1 MNNFDLLTT
10 NKFVEKG
17 VYNLSTDQKKED
29 YLRKKME
36 FRMFMEQKKSKFTMG
51 GTSQFNDNMDI
62 DDLANSNAIDFKV
75 NPNPAS
81 EVKKTKSKT
90 FNRPTSVAIDSRDR
104 DTKLFPDANSY
115 KIKMNK
121 AFVNVSRVGLKSTEF
136 PNTQQL
142 VRATPAAIANNIL
155 AWQNQIDT
163 VSMNGSTPEPSSG
176 YITYKTSIEAGNYD
190 ASSLQKEIQT
200 KMNAVTRVV
209 YTTND
214 GSTTTAL
221 KNHTFTVVVDP
232 ITDKTEIT
240 SVEFNNFSNVLHT
253 KDGES
258 RLYFAQKLDD
268 SGDTLVAHGFTT
280 GDRIF
285 IKDANDIGGIDDSEI
300 AGEHVITLD
309 KVDEILG
316 YAFDGTTTA
325 QPDFIWY
332 IKTSTKASLSVTYAG
347 GTSVKIGTGIS
358 FRLKWDLSNTLASVL
373 GFKDSIFPAKLYDKL
388 YLIDGITPDTSQ
400 YFSASTS
407 NIISITSFVNSQ
419 NLEVTR
425 ESHGLANGDIIA
437 IDNWPTEYSVGGIFP
452 SAIDSL
458 LTNNTYEILKLSDDK
473 FSFKCGTTSNKAE
486 TKEFN
491 GQLAKEGDEYIP
503 LTIYELDTTE
513 SFALI
518 VNNTEIKSRLN
529 IYKIEAVST
538 TAVHVFFT
546 SDHGMSDGDRIY
558 MYFDGKY
565 GYLSSDPRTDDQI
578 KASAEISNPSG
589 YVVQEIDTSTI
600 SIPLSEF
607 PEWTSVWDNV
617 FGSGEEPESD
627 KTYGTAIVKQLSKG
641 INLDG
646 ENYLYFCINEFPAM
660 TVSSSVDSGIF
671 YKLILNGAPGSTL
684 FNTFVGNAFVPQEGL
699 MAKLEY
705 LTISFRTQENNLFQ
719 FNNAEHSFTLEVIEV
734 VDLPESSG
742 MSSRRGK

>member
-1 MNNFDLLTT
+1 MENLDLLTT

-17 VYNLSTDQKKED
+17 VYNLSSDQKKED
-29 YLRKKME
+29 YLRKRME
-36 FRMFMEQKKSKFTMG
+36 FRMFMEKKKSKFTMG
-51 GTSQFNDNMDI
+51 ATGQFNDDMDLN
-62 DDLANSNAIDFKV
+62 DLANSNAIDFKV
-75 NPNPAS
+75 SPNPIS
-81 EVKKTKSKT
+81 EVKKTSSKT
-90 FNRPTSVAIDSRDR
+90 FNRPSSVAIDSRDR
-104 DTKLFPDANSY
+104 DAKLYPNANIY

-121 AFVNVSRVGLKSTEF
+121 AFVNVSRVTLKSTEF

-142 VRATPAAIANNIL
+142 VRSTPAAIANNII
-155 AWQNQIDT
+155 AWQNEVDT
-163 VSMNGSTPEPSSG
+163 ISVSGSTPVPSSG

-190 ASSLQKEIQT
+190 ASGLQKEIQA
-200 KMNAVTRVV
+200 KMNAITRIV
-209 YTTND
+209 YTDND
-214 GSTTTAL
+214 GSTTSAL

-268 SGDTLVAHGFTT
+268 EGDTLVAHGFST

-300 AGEHVITLD
+300 TGEHVITLD
-309 KVDEILG
+309 KVDSTTNV
-316 YAFDGTTTA
+316 AFDGTTTA
-325 QPDFIWY
+325 QPDFVWY
-332 IKTSTKASLSVTYAG
+332 IKTSTKASLAVSYAG

-388 YLIDGITPDTSQ
+388 YLADGITPDTSQ

-407 NIISITSFVNSQ
+407 NVIQISSNVNSQ
-419 NLEVTR
+419 NLEIERT
-425 ESHGLANGDIIA
+425 SHGLVDGDVIA

-458 LTNNTYEILKLSDDK
+458 ITNNTYEIKKISDDK
-473 FSFKCGTTSNKAE
+473 FTFNCGTTSNKAE

-491 GQLAKEGDEYIP
+491 GQLEKEGDVYIP
-503 LTIYELDTTE
+503 LTIYELDTTQ

-529 IYKIEAVST
+529 IYKIVKLST
-538 TAVHVFFT
+538 TIVYVYFT
-546 SDHGMSDGDRIY
+546 ADHGMSDGDRIFIE
-558 MYFDGKY
+558 FDGKY
-565 GYLSSDPRTDDQI
+565 GYSGDDPRDDDQI
-578 KASAEISNPSG
+578 KSSAEVSNPSG
-589 YVVQEIDTSTI
+589 FVVQKIDDSTV

-607 PEWTSVWDNV
+607 PTWTSVWDTV
-617 FGSGEEPESD
+617 FGTGEEPESD
-627 KTYGTAIVKQLSKG
+627 KTYSTAILKQLSKG

-646 ENYLYFCINEFPAM
+646 EKYLYFCINEFPAM
-660 TVSSSVDSGIF
+660 TVSSSIDDGIF

-684 FNTFVGNAFVPQEGL
+684 YNTFVGNAFVPQEGL

-705 LTISFRTQENNLFQ
+705 LSISFRTQENNLFQ
-719 FNNAEHSFTLEVIEV
+719 FNNAEHSFTLEITEV

>member
-29 YLRKKME
+29 YLRKRME

-51 GTSQFNDNMDI
+51 ASGQFNDDMDI
-62 DDLANSNAIDFKV
+62 NDLANSNAIDFKV
-75 NPNPAS
+75 NPNPIS

-90 FNRPTSVAIDSRDR
+90 FNRPTAVSIDSRDR
-104 DTKLFPDANSY
+104 DLKLFPQANTY

-121 AFVNVSRVGLKSTEF
+121 AFVNVSRVALKSTEF

-142 VRATPAAIANNIL
+142 VRASPVAIANNII
-155 AWQNQIDT
+155 AWQNEIDT
-163 VSMNGSTPEPSSG
+163 ITMSGSTPVPSSG

-190 ASSLQKEIQT
+190 ASSLQKEVQA
-200 KMNAVTRVV
+200 KMNNVTRVV
-209 YTTND
+209 YTTSD
-214 GSTTTAL
+214 GSTTTTL
-221 KNHTFTVVVDP
+221 KNHTFTVIVDP

-268 SGDTLVAHGFTT
+268 SGDTLVAHGFST

-300 AGEHVITLD
+300 IGEHVITLD
-309 KVDEILG
+309 KVDDTLG

-325 QPDFIWY
+325 QPDFVWY

-388 YLIDGITPDTSQ
+388 YLEDGITPDTSQ

-407 NIISITSFVNSQ
+407 NVISITSYVNSQ
-419 NLEVTR
+419 RLEVER
-425 ESHGLANGDIIA
+425 ESHGLVDGDIIA
-437 IDNWPTEYSVGGIFP
+437 VDNWPTEYSVGGIFP

-458 LTNNTYEILKLSDDK
+458 ITNNTYEIQKLSDDK
-473 FSFKCGTTSNKAE
+473 FTFNCGTTSNKAQ
-486 TKEFN
+486 TVEFN
-491 GQLAKEGDEYIP
+491 GELEKEGDEYIP

-529 IYKIEAVST
+529 IYKIEAIST

-546 SDHGMSDGDRIY
+546 SDHGMSDGDRIF
-558 MYFDGKY
+558 MDFDGKY
-565 GYLSSDPRTDDQI
+565 GYNVSDPRTDDQI
-578 KASAEISNPSG
+578 KSSAEISNPSG
-589 YVVQEIDTSTI
+589 FVVQEIDSSTV

-607 PEWTSVWDNV
+607 PSWTSVWDNV

-627 KTYGTAIVKQLSKG
+627 KTYGSGIVKQLSKG

-660 TVSSSVDSGIF
+660 TVSSSIDTGIF

-719 FNNAEHSFTLEVIEV
+719 FNNAEHSFTLEVTEV

>member
-29 YLRKKME
+29 YLRKRME
-36 FRMFMEQKKSKFTMG
+36 FRMFMEKKKSKFTMG
-51 GTSQFNDNMDI
+51 ASGQFNDDMDI
-62 DDLANSNAIDFKV
+62 NDLANSNAIDFKV
-75 NPNPAS
+75 NPNPIS

-90 FNRPTSVAIDSRDR
+90 FNRPSSVSIDSRDR
-104 DTKLFPDANSY
+104 DIKLYPEANNY

-121 AFVNVSRVGLKSTEF
+121 AFVNISRVALKSTEF

-142 VRATPAAIANNIL
+142 VRATPVAIANNII
-155 AWQNQIDT
+155 AWQNEIDT
-163 VSMNGSTPEPSSG
+163 LTMDGSTPVPSSG

-190 ASSLQKEIQT
+190 ASSLQKEIQA

-209 YTTND
+209 YTTNES
-214 GSTTTAL
+214 STTTSL
-221 KNHTFTVVVDP
+221 KNHTFTVIVDP

-258 RLYFAQKLDD
+258 KLYFAQKLDD
-268 SGDTLVAHGFTT
+268 EGDTLVAHGFST

-300 AGEHVITLD
+300 SGEHVITLD
-309 KVDEILG
+309 KVDSITNV
-316 YAFDGTTTA
+316 AFDGTTTP
-325 QPDFIWY
+325 QPDFVWY
-332 IKTSTKASLSVTYAG
+332 IKTSTKASLSVSYAG

-388 YLIDGITPDTSQ
+388 YLADGITPDTSQ
-400 YFSASTS
+400 YFSASPS
-407 NIISITSFVNSQ
+407 NVIKITSTVNSST
-419 NLEVTR
+419 LIVEKT
-425 ESHGLANGDIIA
+425 SHGLVDNDFIA
-437 IDNWPTEYSVGGIFP
+437 IDNWPTQYSVGGIFP
-452 SAIDSL
+452 SKIDSL
-458 LTNNTYEILKLSDDK
+458 LTNNTYEIKKLSDDK
-473 FSFKCGTTSNKAE
+473 FSFNCGTTSNKAQ
-486 TKEFN
+486 TQEFN
-491 GQLAKEGDEYIP
+491 GQLQKEGDTYIP
-503 LTIYELDTTE
+503 LTIFELNTTE

-529 IYKIEAVST
+529 IYKIVAIST
-538 TAVHVFFT
+538 TAVYVYFT
-546 SDHGMSDGDRIY
+546 SDHGMSDGDRIFIT
-558 MYFDGKY
+558 FDGKY
-565 GYLSSDPRTDDQI
+565 GYTVSDPRSDDQI
-578 KASAEISNPSG
+578 KSAAEVSNPSG
-589 YVVQEIDTSTI
+589 FVVQEIDTSI
-600 SIPLSEF
+600 VSIPLSEF
-607 PEWTSVWDNV
+607 PDWTSVWDTV

-627 KTYGTAIVKQLSKG
+627 KTYATAIVKQLSKG

-660 TVSSSVDSGIF
+660 TVSSSIDTGIF

-719 FNNAEHSFTLEVIEV
+719 FNNAEHSFTLEVTEV